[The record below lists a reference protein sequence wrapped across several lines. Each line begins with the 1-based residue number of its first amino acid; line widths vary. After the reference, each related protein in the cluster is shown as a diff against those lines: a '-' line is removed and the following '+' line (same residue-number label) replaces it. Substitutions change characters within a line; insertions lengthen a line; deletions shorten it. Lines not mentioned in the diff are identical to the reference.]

1 LLSEWTKSRQSK
13 CTEGAQIG
21 VDVDEMAL
29 GLVHPTAAYG
39 TFETYQRTLR
49 MSVYRVD
56 RKWSLQR
63 QNDRSGHPGRA
74 RSPLPQLSPC
84 LWGKCKGAGGR
95 VNASIFLHLWIGSGV
110 ANHVVRAGS
119 QSGLRLVLRALQ
131 TSRSLFGAACSRD
144 LLCLRA
150 ADGEWSDIRSQRV
163 CGRASHAA
171 FRIAGN
177 GDESSEREVC
187 YCGD

>member
-1 LLSEWTKSRQSK
+1 VQA
-13 CTEGAQIG
+13 EG
-21 VDVDEMAL
+21 
-29 GLVHPTAAYG
+29 
-39 TFETYQRTLR
+39 
-49 MSVYRVD
+49 S
-56 RKWSLQR
+56 
-63 QNDRSGHPGRA
+63 
-74 RSPLPQLSPC
+74 
-84 LWGKCKGAGGR
+84 
-95 VNASIFLHLWIGSGV
+95 NAFIFLHLWIGSGV

-131 TSRSLFGAACSRD
+131 TARKLFGAACGRD

-150 ADGEWSDIRSQRV
+150 AHGEWSDIRSQRV
-163 CGRASHAA
+163 CGRASHAT